1 MCVILAW
8 GCQVAELNNVT
19 VLDRDGGLPSV
30 GEGQSS
36 INLKKLIQEKDLHI
50 ISCNPF
56 QGYLYA
62 QRSRAKLR

>member
-19 VLDRDGGLPSV
+19 VSDRDGGLPSV

-36 INLKKLIQEKDLHI
+36 INLKKFDTRERFTYNIM
-50 ISCNPF
+50 
-56 QGYLYA
+56 
-62 QRSRAKLR
+62 

>member
-1 MCVILAW
+1 M
-8 GCQVAELNNVT
+8 T
-19 VLDRDGGLPSV
+19 VSDRDWGLPSV

-50 ISCNPF
+50 ITRSPF

-62 QRSRAKLR
+62 RKNGR